1 MILTPELVLLL
12 FAFAKQNA
20 IDWSGVSVAIR
31 NGDHKA
37 FQTFYDEYY
46 DAVYRFLVSRG
57 MSHDDAKD
65 LIQKAFL
72 LIWEKRDTID
82 ENKSL
87 RAYLFQIAYT
97 RMLNHINYNT
107 KFSDESPEESNTQ
120 SLDPNEE
127 LDYSELVGHLRKI
140 ISGMPEKRSMVF
152 ELCFMKQMTYKEVAD
167 AMGLSVKTIEN
178 HMAFAFKDVRQA
190 LTNVY
195 GDNLLNS
202 NDFSI
207 NN

>member
-1 MILTPELVLLL
+1 MILTPELVLLF
-12 FAFAKQNA
+12 FAFAKQVK
-20 IDWSGVSVAIR
+20 IDWSGISVAIR

-37 FQTFYDEYY
+37 FQIFYGEYY

-57 MSHDDAKD
+57 MTHDDAKD

-72 LIWEKRDTID
+72 LIWEKRETID
-82 ENKSL
+82 ETKSL

-97 RMLNHINYNT
+97 RMLNHINFNS
-107 KFSDESPEESNTQ
+107 KFSDESPEESDSQ
-120 SLDPNEE
+120 FQDPNLE
-127 LDYSELVGHLRKI
+127 LDYSELVSHLKKI
-140 ISGMPEKRSMVF
+140 VSAMPEKRSLVF

-167 AMGLSVKTIEN
+167 VMGLSVKTIEN

-190 LTNVY
+190 LTLVY
-195 GDNLLNS
+195 GDNLLKS

-207 NN
+207 KN